1 MCQQENLEAAFFQAE
16 ITSACWGTALPAAFC
31 LPICAHFGKN
41 SEQQGSRE
49 FPRNKAVLLQTQE
62 QCQPKALDSLSQL
75 WEDLGSLLKS
85 TLTSPD
91 HRTSSELTH
100 PQLLG
105 LLCTVIYC
113 SPSVIAF
120 LELLMADISDAIK
133 PEITCEMKS
142 GFSCWDMYCP
152 RCLSVSI

>member
-16 ITSACWGTALPAAFC
+16 MTPPCWDCSLSC
-31 LPICAHFGKN
+31 VLSSYICTLWEKN
-41 SEQQGSRE
+41 SRHQGPGE
-49 FPRNKAVLLQTQE
+49 FPRKKDVSLQTQE
-62 QCQPKALDSLSQL
+62 ECLDSLSQL
-75 WEDLGSLLKS
+75 WEDLGSLLNR

-91 HRTSSELTH
+91 HRTGSELTH
-100 PQLLG
+100 PQLLR
-105 LLCTVIYC
+105 LLYTVIYC

-133 PEITCEMKS
+133 PQITCEMKS

-152 RCLSVSI
+152 LCLSVSI